1 MTLDDPC
8 PKISDLPGLYPK
20 PGALDHTAVDSADVP
35 VTMST
40 QVSNAQI
47 ATRSSSVRRSHR
59 RSRRA
64 MVCVSAATPGSANRT
79 SVAAEIVGAI
89 LKFPPLWEAASK
101 GAKEKMV
108 KRAGELGIEWEA
120 EVNQLR
126 SAADWEQALKDATD
140 PEVVENTPAYYKT
153 SFHAYPEGNL
163 GWDPALEV
171 EVAAKAVHAPVFS
184 EDGKTL
190 EKDGDEKL
198 RAGYHRAQ
206 AEAMDFID
214 PDMRKKA
221 KKVVDVGCSSGLSTR
236 ALVGAFPDAEQ
247 FVGIDLSNYFIAV
260 ANHALGARAGDPNGY
275 DRSKVRFQHGA
286 GENLPFE
293 NDSQDLVS
301 SCLTFHELPAS
312 AAQDVIREAYRVLK
326 PGGCM
331 SMMDMDPTAPAFQ
344 RIANNVFAFT
354 AFKSTEP
361 YLEQYAALD
370 VQEVMRRAGFE
381 TVETRSSSPR
391 HRTIVARKPAA
402 AK

>member
-1 MTLDDPC
+1 
-8 PKISDLPGLYPK
+8 
-20 PGALDHTAVDSADVP
+20 
-35 VTMST
+35 MST

-47 ATRSSSVRRSHR
+47 ATRSSSLRRSHR
-59 RSRRA
+59 QSRRA
-64 MVCVSAATPGSANRT
+64 MVCVSAATPGSANQT

-120 EVNQLR
+120 EVNRLR
-126 SAADWEQALKDATD
+126 SAVDWEQALKDATD
-140 PEVVENTPAYYKT
+140 PAVVENMPAYYKT

-184 EDGKTL
+184 EDGKSL

-260 ANHALGARAGDPNGY
+260 ANHALDARPGDPNGY

-312 AAQDVIREAYRVLK
+312 AAQDVIREAYRVLR

-402 AK
+402 AKLK